1 VNEQEEFFSPNQ
13 NRLLSLATWA
23 HYVAWLV
30 LVVYLLNA
38 FLQPF
43 RYQSFQDNAPP
54 QWNLWRFLINDPMEA
69 FDLVVNMATA
79 MLKGVVS
86 YLVLKGISLG
96 LNMIV
101 ETDINYR
108 EQEQEEGAL

>member
-1 VNEQEEFFSPNQ
+1 MTEQEEFFSPNQ

-30 LVVYLLNA
+30 LVVYILNA
-38 FLQPF
+38 LLQPF
-43 RYQSFQDNAPP
+43 RYQFFQDNAAP
-54 QWNLWRFLINDPMEA
+54 QWNLWRFLMNNPMEA
-69 FDLVVNMATA
+69 FDLVLNMATTI
-79 MLKGVVS
+79 LRGVVS
-86 YLVLKGISLG
+86 FLVLKGISLG

-108 EQEQEEGAL
+108 EREQGEGGL